1 MRPRNLEEYSG
12 QQHLLGPGKPLR
24 VQIERDD
31 PSSMILWGPPG
42 SGKTTLAKIIAETTQ
57 ASFIEFSAVMSGIKE
72 IKQVMVAAAQAAEMH
87 SRTILFVDEIHR
99 FNKAQQDAFLPYV
112 ERGTIRLI
120 GATTEN
126 PSFEIIS
133 ALLSRCRVYVL
144 HPLSEE
150 HIAHLLRR
158 ALEDTERGLG
168 SLNLTADD
176 DALALI
182 ASYSSGD
189 CRAAYNTLEVAA
201 QLAQDSN
208 SRSPYPKNLG
218 VTGRHSK
225 EGTVSGHDFSPFE
238 TPETQDGNESGHDFS
253 PSETPEPQDGN
264 ESGHD
269 MPGSNTTGL
278 CRADAA
284 SLPETARLNERNESG
299 HDMPGSNT
307 TGLCRADASSI
318 PETAR
323 LNERNES
330 GHDFSRAD
338 RVQFDDRALAPEAQP
353 QPRNRITKEIATE
366 AVQQRVLMYD
376 KNGEEHYN
384 LISALHKSVRNS
396 DPDAALYWLARMFA
410 AGEDPLYLARRV
422 VRMAVEDIGLAA
434 PEALNLCL
442 SAKEAI
448 DFLGSPEG
456 DLALA
461 EAVVYL
467 CLAPKSNSVYTAYS
481 AVQAEIEQTRQEPVP
496 LHLRNAPTRLMKEL
510 EYGKGY
516 LYAHDEEGKVA
527 DMDCL
532 PDSLRG
538 RTYYKPTQE
547 GREKLLAQRLD
558 AIRNLR
564 LRKHGGD

>member
-1 MRPRNLEEYSG
+1 MSLFDGVPEGPAATLHSSQGLPTGNAPLAERMRPRTLEEYSG
-12 QQHLLGPGKPLR
+12 QEHLLGPGKPLR
-24 VQIERDD
+24 VQIERDAQD
-31 PSSMILWGPPG
+31 SKSLGSMIFWGPPG
-42 SGKTTLAKIIAETTQ
+42 VGKTTLAKIIAETTK
-57 ASFIEFSAVMSGIKE
+57 ANFVEFSAVMSGIKE
-72 IKQVMVAAAQAAEMH
+72 IKQVMVADAQAAEMH

-144 HPLSEE
+144 QPLSEE
-150 HIAHLLRR
+150 RIVDLLRK
-158 ALEDTERGLG
+158 AVEDKERGLG
-168 SLNLTADD
+168 AMELTADD

-189 CRAAYNTLEVAA
+189 CRSAYNPLEVAA
-201 QLAQDSN
+201 ELA
-208 SRSPYPKNLG
+208 LG
-218 VTGRHSK
+218 PNHD
-225 EGTVSGHDFSPFE
+225 GTKHIAK
-238 TPETQDGNESGHDFS
+238 
-253 PSETPEPQDGN
+253 
-264 ESGHD
+264 
-269 MPGSNTTGL
+269 GL
-278 CRADAA
+278 
-284 SLPETARLNERNESG
+284 
-299 HDMPGSNT
+299 
-307 TGLCRADASSI
+307 
-318 PETAR
+318 
-323 LNERNES
+323 
-330 GHDFSRAD
+330 
-338 RVQFDDRALAPEAQP
+338 
-353 QPRNRITKEIATE
+353 ATE

-376 KNGEEHYN
+376 KAGEKHYN

-434 PEALNLCL
+434 QEALNLCL

-467 CLAPKSNSVYTAYS
+467 CLAPKSNAVYTAYG
-481 AVQAEIEQTRQEPVP
+481 AVQQEIEQTRQEPVP

-510 EYGKGY
+510 EYGKDY
-516 LYAHDEEGKVA
+516 RYAHDEEGKVA

-532 PDSLRG
+532 PDSLKG
-538 RTYYKPTQE
+538 RSYYRPTQE
-547 GREKLLAQRLD
+547 GREKALAKRMEE
-558 AIRNLR
+558 IRR
-564 LRKHGGD
+564 IRTSKSIG

>member
-1 MRPRNLEEYSG
+1 MGLFDALPGVTPHSSKDPLHAGAPLAERMRPRTLDEVSG
-12 QQHLLGPGKPLR
+12 QEHLIGTGKPLR

-31 PSSMILWGPPG
+31 PGSMIFWGPPG
-42 SGKTTLAKIIAETTQ
+42 VGKTTLAKIIAETTHVN
-57 ASFIEFSAVMSGIKE
+57 FIEFSAVMSGIKE
-72 IKQVMVAAAQAAEMH
+72 IKQVMASAAKAAELQ

-112 ERGTIRLI
+112 ERGAIRLI

-144 HPLSEE
+144 KPLSDDQ
-150 HIAHLLRR
+150 IAALLRR
-158 ALEDTERGLG
+158 ALDDRERGLG
-168 SLNLTADD
+168 AMDLTADD

-189 CRAAYNTLEVAA
+189 CRNAYNTLEVVA
-201 QLAQDSN
+201 QLA
-208 SRSPYPKNLG
+208 R
-218 VTGRHSK
+218 
-225 EGTVSGHDFSPFE
+225 EGTRHIDK
-238 TPETQDGNESGHDFS
+238 
-253 PSETPEPQDGN
+253 
-264 ESGHD
+264 
-269 MPGSNTTGL
+269 
-278 CRADAA
+278 
-284 SLPETARLNERNESG
+284 
-299 HDMPGSNT
+299 
-307 TGLCRADASSI
+307 
-318 PETAR
+318 
-323 LNERNES
+323 
-330 GHDFSRAD
+330 
-338 RVQFDDRALAPEAQP
+338 ALAG
-353 QPRNRITKEIATE
+353 E

-376 KNGEEHYN
+376 KSGEEHYN

-410 AGEDPLYLARRV
+410 AGEDPLYLARRI

-442 SAKEAI
+442 SAKEAM

-467 CLAPKSNSVYTAYS
+467 SLAPKSNSVYTAYG
-481 AVQAEIEQTRQEPVP
+481 AVQEEIEHTRQEPVP

-510 EYGKGY
+510 DYGRGY
-516 LYAHDEEGKVA
+516 RYAHDEEGRVA

-538 RTYYKPTQE
+538 RSYYQPTQE
-547 GREKLLAQRLD
+547 GREKQLAARMEE
-558 AIRNLR
+558 IRR
-564 LRKHGGD
+564 IRAGKQTH